1 MIWGGG
7 VAAKKLIGCTANED
21 AVIVEGYQRPRKIVQ
36 SRRGGIPTKWAQRD
50 NIFVFQ
56 ELSPV
61 LDPSSFGWFVYLW
74 FDYLHWNFVFP
85 HNFTSRTSEGSNIQL
100 LKFLVSFQKTAI
112 RLLARASVL
121 RSTLQCRPWMAP
133 IKWSTR
139 TAFRRAVSHQ
149 DSGNPEAGWWTCTW
163 AARRRMNGHICIE
176 AIRQTVEDQLK
187 FPEFCW
193 WTIFSGREG
202 RRMFPR
208 SVCVWEKWGFCTRR
222 RLGRIWKGMDAK
234 GKRRII

>member
-1 MIWGGG
+1 MRTRLLSRDTRGRARLFNREEVGYLRNERKEIIFLFSKNNLPFWIRVPLDDLFIYG
-7 VAAKKLIGCTANED
+7 LTICIGILFSHT
-21 AVIVEGYQRPRKIVQ
+21 ILLPGPLKGQ
-36 SRRGGIPTKWAQRD
+36 
-50 NIFVFQ
+50 
-56 ELSPV
+56 
-61 LDPSSFGWFVYLW
+61 
-74 FDYLHWNFVFP
+74 
-85 HNFTSRTSEGSNIQL
+85 IQL

-163 AARRRMNGHICIE
+163 AGRRRMNGHICIE

-202 RRMFPR
+202 RRMFPW